1 MAVSLTHTTVA
12 TGTDAGNAQIGK
24 TQWNET
30 HTLQMAADRLLGRT
44 TAGTGAVEEI
54 TAGTGLTLTAGALAV
69 SKAFPTGDIV
79 GTTDSQTLTN
89 KTING
94 SNNTIT
100 NVSLST
106 GVTGTLPVAN
116 GGTGLT
122 AGTSGGIPYYS
133 STSALASSG
142 VLAASALMVGGG
154 AGAAPSTITT
164 GTGVTTALGV
174 NTGTAGAFVVNG
186 GALGTP
192 SSGTVTNLTGTASIN
207 INGTVGATTANT
219 GAFTSLTATSATGV
233 VSRAAATQDGIALVG
248 RGGGT
253 GSWEVILTPTTL
265 SADRTVTF
273 PNSDINFT
281 TGLPVANGGTGATTL
296 TGILKGNG
304 TSAFTAATAG
314 TDYVAPGTTTTFTA
328 TQNFAASGI
337 TLKGSST
344 GTTTFASANASATNY
359 TVTFPASTGTV
370 LTTAA
375 AVTVAQGGTGATT
388 LTGILKGNGTS
399 AFTAATAGTDYV
411 APGGALGTPS
421 SGTVTNLTGTAS
433 ININGTV
440 GATTANTGAFTS
452 ITSTSASG
460 IVSRAAANQDGV
472 ALIGRAGGT
481 SGWEVILTP
490 TTLTADRTLTLPD
503 VSGTVLTTGTAVTAA
518 QGGTGQTSYT
528 TGDILYA
535 SGTTALSKLAG
546 VATGNALISGGTGTA
561 PSWGKIGLTTHV
573 SGTLAVGSG
582 GTGAT
587 TLTGVLKGNG
597 TSAFTA
603 ATAGTD
609 YVIPSGDV
617 ASVNGYKCYG
627 GAGTANASGDL
638 TVTFPVTFSATSTTG
653 ASGISTTGNYVV
665 VTAFSTT
672 SMTLQVQSRSTGA
685 AVGSAAIR
693 WTVVGAA

>member
-30 HTLQMAADRLLGRT
+30 HTLEMATARLLGRT

-54 TAGTGLTLTAGALAV
+54 TASTGLTLTAGALAV

-116 GGTGLT
+116 GGTG
-122 AGTSGGIPYYS
+122 
-133 STSALASSG
+133 
-142 VLAASALMVGGG
+142 
-154 AGAAPSTITT
+154 
-164 GTGVTTALGV
+164 
-174 NTGTAGAFVVNG
+174 
-186 GALGTP
+186 
-192 SSGTVTNLTGTASIN
+192 
-207 INGTVGATTANT
+207 
-219 GAFTSLTATSATGV
+219 
-233 VSRAAATQDGIALVG
+233 
-248 RGGGT
+248 
-253 GSWEVILTPTTL
+253 
-265 SADRTVTF
+265 
-273 PNSDINFT
+273 
-281 TGLPVANGGTGATTL
+281 ATTL
-296 TGILKGNG
+296 TGVLKGNG

-314 TDYVAPGTTTTFTA
+314 TDYVAPGTATTFTATQNFAASGITLKGSSTGITTFSSANASATSYTVTFPASTGTVLTTAATVTVAQGGTGATTLTGVLKGNGTSAFTAATAGTDYVAPGTATTFTA

-388 LTGILKGNGTS
+388 LTGVLKGNGTS